1 MNTSTVIRSTRTQ
14 APTTMREL
22 LQQRIDEGTRR
33 AGATLTTIMND
44 VPQDQIAPAR
54 KLAFAS
60 SDTGV
65 VVTVG
70 DSALTTNDWSL
81 GQMAERAGVP
91 APYLRSIAQAHEE
104 GDDWKRELAAEV
116 LSRHFSHDTGR
127 VLVRSVRGTMRAVLS
142 DKYRRLDMRPL
153 AEALVEEAQ
162 KASAIPCDGVATDT
176 RVALKIIHPEIIEP
190 IPGEFMVYGVEWST
204 SDFGNG
210 CNSIRAFALRAVCLN
225 GMTRENILR
234 QIHLGGRFSDDVE
247 LSQRTY
253 QLDTKAS
260 VSAVRDVVKGALG
273 PAGIDNMTSKIVEAA
288 SKTYSSKQ
296 LAVALKNLPK
306 TQAKS
311 IIDAY
316 DSDDVINLPVGEN
329 AWRASNAISWV
340 ARHTADAEQRLD
352 LERVAGSLV

>member
-1 MNTSTVIRSTRTQ
+1 MNTSTILSSTRSK
-14 APTTMREL
+14 APTTMREV
-22 LQQRIDEGTRR
+22 LQKRIDEGTRR
-33 AGATLTTIMND
+33 AGSTLATIMSD
-44 VPQDQIAPAR
+44 IPKDQIAPAR
-54 KLAFAS
+54 KLAFAP

-70 DSALTTNDWSL
+70 DSALVTNDWSL

-91 APYLRSIAQAHEE
+91 SPYLRGLAASRDE
-104 GDDWKRELAAEV
+104 GDEWKHELAAEV
-116 LSRHFSHDTGR
+116 LTRHFIHDTGR
-127 VLVRSVRGTMRAVLS
+127 VLVRSVRGIMRACLS

-162 KASAIPCDGVATDT
+162 KADAIPCDGVITDT
-176 RVALKIIHPEIIEP
+176 RVAIKIIHPEIIEP

-210 CNSIRAFALRAVCLN
+210 CNSIRAFALRAACLN

-234 QIHLGGRFSDDVE
+234 QIHLGSRFSDDVE
-247 LSQRTY
+247 LSERTY

-288 SKTYSSKQ
+288 DKPYTSKQ
-296 LAVALKNLPK
+296 LAVVLKNLPK
-306 TQAKS
+306 AQAKS

-316 DSDDVINLPVGEN
+316 ESEDVINLPQGEN
-329 AWRASNAISWV
+329 AWRASNAVSWI
-340 ARHTADAEQRLD
+340 ARHTADAEARLD